1 MVISGSYNEPLGCL
15 GCSHSPREIS
25 MYVPRAFAENDTLTL
40 HEQIQATALPV
51 LITQGRQGLMASHV
65 PLLLKPEEGQY
76 GTLYGHLARANPQC
90 QELAEGA
97 QALVIFAG
105 EQAYISPSFYPSKA
119 EHGKAVPTWNY
130 VAVHAY
136 AQPEVFEDAPRLLE
150 LVSQLS
156 NRHEASRP
164 QPWAVS
170 DAPADYID
178 SMLKAIVGFRLPI
191 TRLIGKR
198 KLSQNR
204 SAADQ
209 AGVRNGLLANSNPQ
223 DHALARL
230 IAKE

>member
-1 MVISGSYNEPLGCL
+1 
-15 GCSHSPREIS
+15 

-40 HEQIQATALPV
+40 HEQMQATALPV
-51 LITQGRQGLMASHV
+51 LITQGPQGLMASHV
-65 PLLLKPEEGQY
+65 PLLLKAEEGQY

-136 AQPEVFEDAPRLLE
+136 AQPDVFEDAPRLLE

-156 NRHEASRP
+156 NRHEANRP
-164 QPWAVS
+164 KPLGGERCACGLHRQHAQGHRRFPLAHHAPHWQTQTQPKPQRCRSGRRTQWTAGQQQ
-170 DAPADYID
+170 PARPRTCSI
-178 SMLKAIVGFRLPI
+178 
-191 TRLIGKR
+191 
-198 KLSQNR
+198 NR
-204 SAADQ
+204 
-209 AGVRNGLLANSNPQ
+209 
-223 DHALARL
+223 
-230 IAKE
+230 